1 MSQSAP
7 ETMRDAIPQL
17 HPYLIG
23 RSAEV
28 GGIPGVQIPQ
38 QSLPNS
44 RAGSTTGWIDTG
56 SRNSVHSFRRGTRP
70 SAPGIPNTSSLGL
83 VPEQRRTGSRSHT
96 PEPPIMRDYVNSRIV
111 AGNLYTPDITSAS
124 PYLGIHHPTP
134 TYPSR
139 SGIYGMDTGGP
150 GPGSASTYSALPPQ
164 QPNLPQTIQQIHL
177 SLTALHERLSSLERT
192 QAIILRQNRKRGSW
206 GFWSSQEEKEIEEL
220 DDEVGRYG
228 VAVDFGVGVQ
238 RRKGMRLRLWWGLV
252 RGLRRAILDLGMGV
266 FVVSVI
272 AILLGGGLRRGR
284 TRLRDLLSRIK
295 VFANNFRIK

>member
-1 MSQSAP
+1 
-7 ETMRDAIPQL
+7 
-17 HPYLIG
+17 
-23 RSAEV
+23 
-28 GGIPGVQIPQ
+28 
-38 QSLPNS
+38 
-44 RAGSTTGWIDTG
+44 
-56 SRNSVHSFRRGTRP
+56 
-70 SAPGIPNTSSLGL
+70 
-83 VPEQRRTGSRSHT
+83 
-96 PEPPIMRDYVNSRIV
+96 
-111 AGNLYTPDITSAS
+111 
-124 PYLGIHHPTP
+124 
-134 TYPSR
+134 
-139 SGIYGMDTGGP
+139 
-150 GPGSASTYSALPPQ
+150 
-164 QPNLPQTIQQIHL
+164 
-177 SLTALHERLSSLERT
+177 LERT